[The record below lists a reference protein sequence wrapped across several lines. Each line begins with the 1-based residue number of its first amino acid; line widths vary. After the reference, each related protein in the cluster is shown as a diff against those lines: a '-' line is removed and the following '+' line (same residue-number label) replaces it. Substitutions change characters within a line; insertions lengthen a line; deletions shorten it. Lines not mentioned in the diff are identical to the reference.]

1 MVGVA
6 VMLTGEP
13 DPTVIVVAVGCE
25 FKVTEG
31 ENKSMHTKEP
41 SVLYISRVII
51 YITYIFYKT
60 RG

>member
-6 VMLTGEP
+6 VMLPGEP

-25 FKVTEG
+25 VTEG
-31 ENKSMHTKEP
+31 ENKIIHSKEP

-51 YITYIFYKT
+51 YITYIFYKN